1 MQVTKTS
8 RQQTTKG
15 ETMTKYTL
23 TENAVAYF
31 IEYAKGKVEAFDT
44 IEARD
49 EAIAEIAADDAAWAA
64 A

>member
-1 MQVTKTS
+1 MRATKAS
-8 RQQTTKG
+8 NQQTTKG
-15 ETMTKYTL
+15 KTMTKYTL

-31 IEYAKGKVEAFDT
+31 IVYAKGKVQAFAT
-44 IEARD
+44 VEARN